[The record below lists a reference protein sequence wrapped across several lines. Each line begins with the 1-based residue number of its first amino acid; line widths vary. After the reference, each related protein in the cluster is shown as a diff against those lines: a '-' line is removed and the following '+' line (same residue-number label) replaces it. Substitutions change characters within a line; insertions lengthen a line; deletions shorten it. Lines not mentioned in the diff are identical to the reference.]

1 MTGTTISHRN
11 LLHHQLSF
19 LTSVVEGAIPT
30 ISSRV
35 GTVSYE
41 QSGIQEGGKEQ
52 DASQPGDIE
61 WNSNDWYNTIVV
73 VYVVIINNVL
83 STNMQCHLS
92 LN

>member
-1 MTGTTISHRN
+1 M
-11 LLHHQLSF
+11 
-19 LTSVVEGAIPT
+19 
-30 ISSRV
+30 
-35 GTVSYE
+35 GTVSCE

-61 WNSNDWYNTIVV
+61 LSSNDWYDTIAV

>member
-1 MTGTTISHRN
+1 MTGTTVSHRRDQ
-11 LLHHQLSF
+11 LLF
-19 LTSVVEGAIPT
+19 LTSVVGGVIPT

-35 GTVSYE
+35 GTVSYD
-41 QSGIQEGGKEQ
+41 QSGIQEGRKEQ

-61 WNSNDWYNTIVV
+61 WNSNDWYNTSVV